1 MDGFGQV
8 DGAAAGGLEDLL
20 AATEAVRNDECV
32 RGGLANRGQQHALA
46 GCLRDRVF
54 FTFEAKRPGHSAAS

>member
-1 MDGFGQV
+1 MDGFCEME
-8 DGAAAGGLEDLL
+8 GAAAGGLENLL
-20 AATEAVRNDECV
+20 AATEAVRNDQCV
-32 RGGLANRGQQHALA
+32 RRGMANSGQQHALA